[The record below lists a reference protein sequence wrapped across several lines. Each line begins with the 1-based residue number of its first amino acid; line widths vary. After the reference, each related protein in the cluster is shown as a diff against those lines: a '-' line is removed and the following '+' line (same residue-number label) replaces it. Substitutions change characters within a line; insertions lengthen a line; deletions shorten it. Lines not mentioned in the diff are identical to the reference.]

1 MYNHPHV
8 YILIYRAS
16 SILIFFHRF
25 FSCWFCEQYIYD
37 SFLKKTNKPTYI
49 NVFLT
54 CCILFSTSLTFIAF
68 VFVFFC
74 HFISAYEEE
83 KKQPYLSNHK
93 RKSKQTEAKYF
104 PILNVP
110 RSWYTNKWVKKDIFG
125 NSFKRDINITRPKC
139 TTKKTLRHDIQN
151 EM

>member
-25 FSCWFCEQYIYD
+25 FSCWFCEQYIWFFFKKNKQTNIYKRFFNLLHTFFHFSNLY
-37 SFLKKTNKPTYI
+37 SFRI
-49 NVFLT
+49 CIFLPFYL
-54 CCILFSTSLTFIAF
+54 CLWRG
-68 VFVFFC
+68 
-74 HFISAYEEE
+74 